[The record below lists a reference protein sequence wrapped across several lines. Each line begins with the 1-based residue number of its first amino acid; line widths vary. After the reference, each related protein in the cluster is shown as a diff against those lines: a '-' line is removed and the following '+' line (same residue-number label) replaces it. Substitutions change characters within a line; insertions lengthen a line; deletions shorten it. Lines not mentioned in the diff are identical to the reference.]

1 MEKTQ
6 AQKQTEILE
15 GLHFG
20 LVHLKHNTSLLDEFL
35 NLAESEPNKPN
46 LKIERKMKGLRNSI
60 HDVTY
65 YVSKIESL
73 LK

>member
-1 MEKTQ
+1 MVTQ
-6 AQKQTEILE
+6 VQKQAEILE

-20 LVHLKHNTSLLDEFL
+20 LTHLKHNTFLLDDFL
-35 NLAESEPNKPN
+35 NIIESEPNKTN
-46 LKIERKMKGLRNSI
+46 LKLERKMKGLRNSI

-65 YVSKIESL
+65 YILKIESL